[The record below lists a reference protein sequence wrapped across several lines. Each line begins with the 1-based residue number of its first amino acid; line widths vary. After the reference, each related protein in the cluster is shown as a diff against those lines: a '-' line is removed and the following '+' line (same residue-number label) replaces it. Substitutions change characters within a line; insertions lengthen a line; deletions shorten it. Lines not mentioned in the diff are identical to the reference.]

1 MDKLLFKFYLINEK
15 VLTNSAPSWDPS
27 ILVAL
32 SVFLT
37 VVSYLFQLIAECEQ
51 VKTERETE
59 LINEQVLIAMSEMG
73 LDRERTLQV
82 GPK

>member
-1 MDKLLFKFYLINEK
+1 M
-15 VLTNSAPSWDPS
+15 SSP
-27 ILVAL
+27 
-32 SVFLT
+32 
-37 VVSYLFQLIAECEQ
+37 FQLIAECEQ

-82 GPK
+82 GHKYVADVFKLSALPFVKSHLSNLFFLSCFLPL